1 MNPTRLELHN
11 FGAIPEADIDLS
23 GLSLAAITGA
33 NGAGKSTT
41 FTIAP
46 LFALFGSGKGGC
58 SADDMV
64 RMGEQDAAVTLEFE
78 HRGDDFRVVRTRSK
92 AGRGKSSLELQRRE
106 GDKWTSL
113 SGATIKETEE
123 RIRSLLG
130 LDEETFTSSS
140 MILQGRSNEFT
151 ALPPGQRKQILSQIL
166 GLEGY
171 ETLRESAKYRRVS
184 GEAQLETMHRRMDEA
199 MPVSLEFDAVN
210 GSIAEICLQLSTMK
224 ESEANL
230 ETQLSDAMQERA
242 KAEGALQKLESIHA
256 RIGDVA
262 LRMNSID
269 FAMRNYEKEKKD
281 ALALI
286 EEESFLIEKR
296 DLYERAKTE
305 IVRLEAKEA
314 RKSELAAMWR
324 SVKADLVAANEQRAK
339 LTAKIDAHK
348 NVIAAKQRIESDAEE
363 FNTLE
368 ARRTELEEMHSKVM
382 KIEHAL
388 DILFEEERRK
398 REDLARRELSA
409 KRLIQSGCVDPDGA
423 RKRPC
428 EFLSAAV
435 EDMGGIPALKAQLE
449 LLALDIAEKQAE
461 ILATGYN
468 VEAAEEHDKVM
479 HRLYELKD
487 IKSELWALRSAES
500 AIDEESA
507 ELAANDARGLEL
519 TDRLDEISS
528 EGAMLKE
535 ELQNI
540 PGLRGRLAAIEP
552 YMKRLAEIPAA
563 KERVANLSREIA
575 SKKEDFESATKEIT
589 LLEGQMLAIHAPD
602 IDGLNKS
609 VAELKD
615 RLSESRDAIRCLS
628 MDLGAAESKRKRV
641 EEAQSVVKSLNTEMT
656 NLAAEVT
663 RWSTLEKAFGRDGIP
678 ALIIENAIPELERI
692 SNEILGQMSQGRHSL
707 RFETQRELKSR
718 TGLAETLDIIVSDWS
733 GSRPY
738 ETFSGGEQLRI
749 DFAIRFALAELLA
762 RRAGSRIEFLVID
775 EGLGSQ
781 DREHRDLV
789 LEAIRSVA
797 DRFRKVLVITHIEE
811 ASGVFPQQIHFVRDG
826 ENVTVE
832 VA

>member
-46 LFALFGSGKGGC
+46 LFALFGSGKSGC
-58 SADDMV
+58 TADDMV

-106 GDKWTSL
+106 GDKWASL

-171 ETLRESAKYRRVS
+171 ETLRESAKFRRVS
-184 GEAQLETMHRRMDEA
+184 GEAKLETMHRRMDEA

-210 GSIAEICLQLSTMK
+210 GAIAEICLQLSTMK

-314 RKSELAAMWR
+314 RKTELAAMWR
-324 SVKADLVAANEQRAK
+324 SVKADIDVVQDQRS
-339 LTAKIDAHK
+339 KIHSRIDRHK
-348 NVIAAKQRIESDAEE
+348 SVIAERTRIESDAAELDE
-363 FNTLE
+363 SNESLGWIRDMRDKVVEIDTAISAKEIQGHQIMLDIE
-368 ARRTELEEMHSKVM
+368 RCETSARRLT
-382 KIEHAL
+382 
-388 DILFEEERRK
+388 
-398 REDLARRELSA
+398 
-409 KRLIQSGCVDPDGA
+409 QSGCVDPDA
-423 RKRPC
+423 AKATPC
-428 EFLSAAV
+428 SFLSAAV
-435 EDMGGIPALKAQLE
+435 EDAGKIPLLKEQMRKVVDEIESLR
-449 LLALDIAEKQAE
+449 LKRDALDYNDSAYSKLTNRVHELREAKTKLY
-461 ILATGYN
+461 ILQ
-468 VEAAEEHDKVM
+468 EAEEAINEDT
-479 HRLYELKD
+479 
-487 IKSELWALRSAES
+487 SALAENF
-500 AIDEESA
+500 E
-507 ELAANDARGLEL
+507 RRHEL
-519 TDRLDEISS
+519 TTRLDEIEK

-641 EEAQSVVKSLNTEMT
+641 EDAQSVVKSLNTEMT
-656 NLAAEVT
+656 DLAAEVT

-718 TGLAETLDIIVSDWS
+718 AGMAETLDIIVSDWS